1 MRELGRPEVDR
12 VASYDR
18 RRPLMKRAGVRC
30 RIRTLCVVLA
40 VLGFCIVAEPLT
52 AQAPP
57 LAQLHR
63 IGVLWPGDAPPP
75 GARMEWFREGL
86 RQSGYVEGQN
96 VAIDLR
102 YAEAA
107 ERLRTLARELVQLKV
122 SVIYTAG
129 DLAPQIAQQATSTVP
144 IVATA
149 DDFVGA
155 GLVTSLAR
163 PSGNLTGLTILS
175 PELSTKRLAVLKEL
189 LPKLSRVAVLWDSAT
204 RSQLNATENAARS
217 LSVKLQVLEVRGRA
231 DLPRVF
237 QAAKN
242 GRAEALNVLASPLL
256 SSLQEAIIGLA
267 ASHRLPAIY
276 QWKEHAQAG
285 GLVSYGPSLEGI
297 WRQSALIVAKV
308 LKGTIP
314 TTQPVEQP
322 TRFELVINMKT
333 AKALGLT
340 VPPSLLLQADQII
353 E

>member
-1 MRELGRPEVDR
+1 MR
-12 VASYDR
+12 
-18 RRPLMKRAGVRC
+18 C
-30 RIRTLCVVLA
+30 CIRTFCVVLA
-40 VLGFCIVAEPLT
+40 LLGFCIVAEPVA

-57 LAQLHR
+57 VAKVHR
-63 IGVLWPGDAPPP
+63 IGVLWPGAAPPP
-75 GARMEWFREGL
+75 GARMEWFRQGL
-86 RQSGYVEGQN
+86 RESGYVEGQN

-107 ERLRTLARELVQLKV
+107 ERLRALAGELVQLKV

-129 DLAPQIAQQATSTVP
+129 DLAPKMAQQATSSVP

-163 PSGNLTGLTILS
+163 PGGNLTGLTIFS
-175 PELSTKRLAVLKEL
+175 PELSAKRLALLKEL
-189 LPKLSRVAVLWDSAT
+189 LPKLSRVAVLWDPAT
-204 RSQLNATENAARS
+204 RTSLNATEDAARS

-237 QAAKN
+237 QAAKS

-256 SSLQEAIIGLA
+256 SSLQQAIIDLA
-267 ASHRLPAIY
+267 ASHRIPAIY
-276 QWKEHAQAG
+276 QWKEHAEAG

-297 WRQSALIVAKV
+297 WRQAALIVAKV

-314 TTQPVEQP
+314 ATLPVEQP

-333 AKALGLT
+333 TKTLGLT
-340 VPPSLLLQADQII
+340 IPPPLLLRADQVIQ
-353 E
+353 

>member
-1 MRELGRPEVDR
+1 M
-12 VASYDR
+12 ASYDGC
-18 RRPLMKRAGVRC
+18 RPLMKRRRLRC
-30 RIRTLCVVLA
+30 CIRTLCAVLA
-40 VLGFCIVAEPLT
+40 VLGFCIVAEPLA

-57 LAQLHR
+57 VAKLHR

-75 GARMEWFREGL
+75 GARMEWFRQGL
-86 RQSGYVEGQN
+86 RESGYIEGQN

-102 YAEAA
+102 YAESA
-107 ERLRTLARELVQLKV
+107 ERLRALAGELAQLKV

-129 DLAPQIAQQATSTVP
+129 DLAPKIAQQATSAVP

-155 GLVTSLAR
+155 GLVTSLPR
-163 PSGNLTGLTILS
+163 PGGNLTGLAIFS
-175 PELSTKRLAVLKEL
+175 PELSAKRLALLKEL
-189 LPKLSRVAVLWDSAT
+189 LPKLSRVAVLWDPAT
-204 RSQLNATENAARS
+204 RSPLNATEDAARS

-237 QAAKN
+237 QAAKS

-256 SSLQEAIIGLA
+256 STLQQAIIDLA

-276 QWKEHAQAG
+276 PWKEHAEAG

-297 WRQSALIVAKV
+297 WRQSALIVAKI

-314 TTQPVEQP
+314 ATLPVEQP
-322 TRFELVINMKT
+322 TRLDLVINLKT
-333 AKALGLT
+333 ARALGLT
-340 VPPSLLLQADQII
+340 IPQRLLVRADQVID
-353 E
+353 

>member
-1 MRELGRPEVDR
+1 
-12 VASYDR
+12 VASYDG
-18 RRPLMKRAGVRC
+18 RRPLMKRRRLRC
-30 RIRTLCVVLA
+30 CIRTLCVVLA
-40 VLGFCIVAEPLT
+40 VLGFCIVAEPLA

-57 LAQLHR
+57 VAKLHR
-63 IGVLWPGDAPPP
+63 IGVLWPGDVPPP
-75 GARMEWFREGL
+75 GARMEWFRQGL
-86 RQSGYVEGQN
+86 RESGYVEGQN

-107 ERLRTLARELVQLKV
+107 ERLRALAGELAQLKV

-129 DLAPQIAQQATSTVP
+129 DLAPKIAQQATSAVP

-163 PSGNLTGLTILS
+163 PGGNLTGLAIFS
-175 PELSTKRLAVLKEL
+175 PELSAKRLALLKEL
-189 LPKLSRVAVLWDSAT
+189 LPKLSRVAVLWDPAT
-204 RSQLNATENAARS
+204 RSPLNATEDAARS

-237 QAAKN
+237 QAAKS

-256 SSLQEAIIGLA
+256 SSLQQAIIDLA

-276 QWKEHAQAG
+276 QWKEHAEAG
-285 GLVSYGPSLEGI
+285 GLLSYGPSLEGI

-308 LKGTIP
+308 LKGTAP
-314 TTQPVEQP
+314 ATLPVEQP

-333 AKALGLT
+333 AKTLGLT
-340 VPPSLLLQADQII
+340 IPPPLLLRADQVIQ
-353 E
+353 